1 MAITRTDT
9 TDVIWAE
16 INDQGSID
24 LNVRA
29 ELRDVV
35 AARALT
41 PAEALQLADE
51 LRELATEAASYAAE
65 AKA

>member
-1 MAITRTDT
+1 MAITRTDI
-9 TDVIWAE
+9 TDVVWAE
-16 INDQGSID
+16 INDRGSID

-41 PAEALQLADE
+41 PDEALQLADE
-51 LRELATEAASYAAE
+51 LRELATEAAGYAAE

>member
-1 MAITRTDT
+1 MAITRTNT
-9 TDVIWAE
+9 TLVAWAE
-16 INDQGSID
+16 LNDQGSID

-35 AARALT
+35 AARAIT

-51 LRELATEAASYAAE
+51 LRELATEAATYAAE
-65 AKA
+65 ANA